1 MGHKK
6 HMVGGFEDETILPLL
21 LISQVTSNGTKSHRF
36 VFCARVNQLVDKAV
50 AAESLKGQR
59 YYYYYYYYYYFFR
72 TTTTTTTAAAAATT
86 TTTASTITTAT
97 SKCAC
102 EPKKRM
108 QQYAT
113 IL

>member
-59 YYYYYYYYYYFFR
+59 YYYYYYYYFR

-86 TTTASTITTAT
+86 TTTTTTSTITTAT